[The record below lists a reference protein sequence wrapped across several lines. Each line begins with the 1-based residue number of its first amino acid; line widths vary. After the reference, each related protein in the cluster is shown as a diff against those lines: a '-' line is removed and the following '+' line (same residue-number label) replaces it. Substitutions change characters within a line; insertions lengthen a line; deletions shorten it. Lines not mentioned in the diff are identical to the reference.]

1 MPIYEDLCAIPW
13 PSEFVVE
20 YADGTRERL
29 LRGSGVLVTPP
40 ADDPEGI
47 GVLCADL
54 PKKHPRN
61 QQHGRQVNFAELR
74 AITTVDGRVLWSRTG
89 NL

>member
-1 MPIYEDLCAIPW
+1 MVVCNELREIDW

-29 LRGSGVLVTPP
+29 LRGDGVHIIPP
-40 ADDPEGI
+40 ADDPDG
-47 GVLCADL
+47 GGGLCADL

-61 QQHGRQVNFAELR
+61 QEQGGRYVCFTELR
-74 AITTVDGRVLWSRTG
+74 AIYSAGGRRLWAEA
-89 NL
+89 

>member
-1 MPIYEDLCAIPW
+1 MPIYEDLCAIHW

-20 YADGTRERL
+20 YTDGTRERL
-29 LRGSGVLVTPP
+29 VHGGGVHVIPP

-47 GVLCADL
+47 GALCADL

-61 QQHGRQVNFAELR
+61 QQHCRQASFAELR

>member
-20 YADGTRERL
+20 YTDGTREHL
-29 LRGSGVLVTPP
+29 LRGNGVHITPP

-47 GVLCADL
+47 GALCADL
-54 PKKHPRN
+54 PKKHVRN
-61 QQHGRQVNFAELR
+61 QQHSRDVHFSELR
-74 AITTVDGRVLWSRTG
+74 AITSVDGRMLWSRTG
-89 NL
+89 NV